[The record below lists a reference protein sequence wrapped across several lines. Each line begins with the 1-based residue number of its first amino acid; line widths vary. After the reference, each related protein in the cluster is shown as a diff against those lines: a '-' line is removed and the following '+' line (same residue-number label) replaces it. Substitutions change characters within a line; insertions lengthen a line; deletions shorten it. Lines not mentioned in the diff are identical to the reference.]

1 MLGPATARQ
10 FGVKDSLDPV
20 DNLDGGTR
28 YLRGRRRYNGDVKRA
43 LAAYNGR
50 GRGGA
55 PAACRRTGNARL
67 RAQGPGAG
75 QGGSSR
81 PALGRPVRTPLVTP
95 RAHPEGERGFTLVI
109 VLAGITVMMIMMGA
123 AVPTWR
129 YIMQDDREQELFFR
143 GDQIARAVEE
153 YQRKN
158 GNAFPPSF
166 EVLIKGKFLRRQY
179 KDPMV
184 KGGKWRI
191 VRPGEAV
198 PVSSLPASG
207 PGGASPRPSPTP
219 PRSAFGPPGGTAV
232 GASRAWARATGQ
244 LPLQR
249 TRVRPVDLPGRPAA
263 PPRAQ
268 HGPERARC
276 GRRSG
281 GEPRERAT
289 AAERGAAALTHRPG
303 LSPVGSRATA

>member
-1 MLGPATARQ
+1 
-10 FGVKDSLDPV
+10 
-20 DNLDGGTR
+20 
-28 YLRGRRRYNGDVKRA
+28 
-43 LAAYNGR
+43 
-50 GRGGA
+50 
-55 PAACRRTGNARL
+55 
-67 RAQGPGAG
+67 
-75 QGGSSR
+75 
-81 PALGRPVRTPLVTP
+81 VTP

-166 EVLIKGKFLRRQY
+166 EVLVKGKFLRRQY

-198 PVSSLPASG
+198 PVAGLPASG

-219 PRSAFGPPGGTAV
+219 PPSAFGPPAGTAV
-232 GASRAWARATGQ
+232 GAIAGVASTSHENSLRLFNGRTRYDQWIFLASRASSGATRPRTFRARAEVWG
-244 LPLQR
+244 R
-249 TRVRPVDLPGRPAA
+249 APGAGNGR
-263 PPRAQ
+263 
-268 HGPERARC
+268 RAR
-276 GRRSG
+276 RRCADAS
-281 GEPRERAT
+281 PRT
-289 AAERGAAALTHRPG
+289 QP
-303 LSPVGSRATA
+303 